1 MSLQSDLLQAV
12 SKSETG
18 LRRCSVC
25 DALRRLEGDD
35 EVSLR
40 AALTSKIGA
49 KKLSVILQNNGIAV
63 GVPSI
68 HSHRSEGH
76 Q

>member
-1 MSLQSDLLQAV
+1 MSLQQELGRAV
-12 SKSETG
+12 REAATG
-18 LRRCSVC
+18 QRRCSVC
-25 DALRRLEGDD
+25 DALAVMNVDD
-35 EVSLR
+35 QVSLR
-40 AALTSKIGA
+40 AALTSPLGA

-68 HSHRSEGH
+68 HAHRSEGH